1 MEKMKRLKR
10 SLANQGNKN
19 RSIKKGLGVFLIL
32 IKRMFKSRPT
42 ELDQLVN
49 YKKIISYSS
58 RKKHSESILYKEGDE
73 VQTTNWIYKINSKSP
88 YFNRGNLKNEVS
100 IKEKKGMILL
110 VLLQK

>member
-1 MEKMKRLKR
+1 MEKIMRVKR

-49 YKKIISYSS
+49 YKKKIISFSS

-73 VQTTNWIYKINSKSP
+73 VQTTNWIYKINFKSP
-88 YFNRGNLKNEVS
+88 YFNRGKLK
-100 IKEKKGMILL
+100 K
-110 VLLQK
+110 